1 MLLARTGAGG
11 CCKVAHKY
19 SGSCAP
25 SRWFPPAFKHESECG
40 PHGLTHAISRTSP
53 MRTASGYQSPAV
65 PYHTPVRVR
74 LQPRILILSSGT
86 RNILPTRKE
95 ALFLAHIR
103 RRLSGCGQTDAF
115 DFCEARAKYRVG
127 EVSREAE
134 PAWAFSCAALGG
146 FRVTGLAEN
155 RRLEWRATFD
165 EGRRKTECQMRASKY
180 PIRPSSQNGDA
191 TFQRRN
197 AARQAAVV
205 RGSRR

>member
-1 MLLARTGAGG
+1 MATTFAMRLCAFQTFGPRRMPASRKPACAG
-11 CCKVAHKY
+11 
-19 SGSCAP
+19 
-25 SRWFPPAFKHESECG
+25 HE
-40 PHGLTHAISRTSP
+40 
-53 MRTASGYQSPAV
+53 M
-65 PYHTPVRVR
+65 
-74 LQPRILILSSGT
+74 
-86 RNILPTRKE
+86 TRKE
-95 ALFLAHIR
+95 ALFWAHIR
-103 RRLSGCGQTDAF
+103 RRLSDCGQTDAF

-155 RRLEWRATFD
+155 RRLKWRATFD
-165 EGRRKTECQMRASKY
+165 EGRRKTECQMSVTKY

>member
-1 MLLARTGAGG
+1 MVPLAITGTALPGR
-11 CCKVAHKY
+11 
-19 SGSCAP
+19 P
-25 SRWFPPAFKHESECG
+25 SPIAAASSRPSVCVRCPRHE
-40 PHGLTHAISRTSP
+40 
-53 MRTASGYQSPAV
+53 
-65 PYHTPVRVR
+65 
-74 LQPRILILSSGT
+74 
-86 RNILPTRKE
+86 NLPTQGTK
-95 ALFLAHIR
+95 
-103 RRLSGCGQTDAF
+103 GAF
-115 DFCEARAKYRVG
+115 PIFVKSTRCARAKRREG

-165 EGRRKTECQMRASKY
+165 EGRRKTECQMRATKY
-180 PIRPSSQNGDA
+180 SIRPSSQYGDA

>member
-1 MLLARTGAGG
+1 MKRRIPHFRE
-11 CCKVAHKY
+11 AHK
-19 SGSCAP
+19 
-25 SRWFPPAFKHESECG
+25 
-40 PHGLTHAISRTSP
+40 
-53 MRTASGYQSPAV
+53 MRPREASGWP
-65 PYHTPVRVR
+65 
-74 LQPRILILSSGT
+74 
-86 RNILPTRKE
+86 N
-95 ALFLAHIR
+95 
-103 RRLSGCGQTDAF
+103 
-115 DFCEARAKYRVG
+115 

-165 EGRRKTECQMRASKY
+165 EGHRKTECQMRATKY